1 MEKLESG
8 NSLKFNGRDSV
19 QMRQLCGEM
28 PDNAISMINPA
39 ASLPS
44 INSSGSCCSEF
55 SVDASS
61 DVRVYVDECNTDSS
75 QEDSSSAIG
84 RDAEQ
89 TRTGNSEEPKDSR
102 NERYDDDEAG
112 ISCNDEFDAQFW
124 LPPQPEDHD
133 DDIEDSVAN
142 YDDDDDEC
150 GDGQKWGST
159 ASLISFGEEDFG
171 SYKFKEER
179 QKVLQEV
186 MNGKLKAFVSDH
198 LKSFGVA
205 TSVKEGDN
213 WVDII
218 TSLSWEAA
226 SFVKPDSAEGKMNP
240 IEYVKIKCISTG
252 SRSQSRFV
260 RGLVFKKHAAHKH
273 MPTKY
278 DKPRLLL
285 IQGALGLS
293 RKSELSSFEESV
305 QKEKDSVKSILD
317 MIERYQP
324 NVVLVENAVSRD
336 IQESILKKG
345 VTLVF
350 DMKQHRLEKVA
361 RCTGSLSAD
370 ILVSRKLRQCDS
382 FHFEKFVEEHSA
394 SGDAG
399 KKPSKT
405 LMFIEGC
412 PTRLGCTILL
422 MGSNNDELKKIKHVV
437 KDAIIVAY
445 NLILETSFL
454 LDQKAMFSTLP
465 LCQEVNLTLGN
476 ETPSVS
482 DEHGIIS
489 NAEEHV
495 GETSL
500 SGTVDIPIS
509 NGFHEEISHKL
520 DAERES
526 LQYEP
531 YNPVVLSGLSSIS
544 SSVRRIMG
552 DKFPLFSASHQSMS
566 SYLSLNGTTKD
577 DQVEADVQV
586 SNVPDLIHSDA
597 EQKASSDDVEAPEKE
612 QHHTPLV
619 SQVESLELEG
629 SGENLEDQ
637 EHIKENVASLLDS
650 ESILVLMSCR
660 NASKGTMCEHS
671 HFSRIKF
678 YQDFDIPLEKFLQ
691 DNLLNKKE
699 CKTCGESPEAHI
711 FHYAHHNK
719 LLTIQVRCLPVDKGL
734 RGEHEGKLWMWS
746 RCCKCKSQN
755 GSSLSTKRV
764 LISTGSRGFSFGKFL
779 ELSFSNSSFFSGL
792 SACGHSFDKDFLY
805 FFGLGRMVAM
815 FKYSTVTTYSAF
827 LPPKKLEFSS
837 SIKGEFLKQEF
848 NDVYLKGI
856 MMFVE
861 VEKALKAVESHVGTV
876 LNLQGSIKKFSEI
889 ENMLKEERSQFEV
902 DVQNAIKDGI
912 QDVMV
917 YKLLSLNRIRLDLLL
932 ESCVWDRRLH
942 SLLSSYYVD
951 GDSKAINP
959 KQSTLPDIEPIGHK
973 EQQGKCS
980 IEGDAN
986 GAEEN
991 KGGGDKALEDCHDL
1005 NIEFAADSS
1014 AEENNGTETIKESCG
1029 EYLNHNCDVKLNLVS
1044 TKENGSLIV
1053 EIPVEAS
1060 VGGFREQN
1068 GSLNS
1073 SAFTEVTELSTAAK
1087 TTGNGSSIEDPV
1099 VKFECLHSGD
1109 ENNLQSNP
1117 PSPTHLQL
1125 EKPSLSSTYG
1135 RSASDMDPQRSRSLV
1150 SILSNIENDKGWW
1163 APFPEIRHEYM
1174 KDLQRGYLPKLGSI
1188 TTHAVETTAYKLV
1201 TDEGARL
1208 RIPLGSDKYIVSDYE
1223 DEFSSIIACAL
1234 ASLKDLPI
1242 VGEDL
1247 GDDGRKYRG
1256 IDDKANESSQGI
1268 MRLFSLAPP
1277 HFSSSSS
1284 LDLEGIQ
1291 STQVSEQT
1299 RSLSFNGL
1307 DMLNSLVSFSTLHPE
1322 VSMGSGKL
1330 PGKRKY
1336 SVICLYASEFSHLRG
1351 QCCPSEVDYI
1361 ASLSR
1366 CRKWDAKGGKSKSL
1380 FAKTLDDR
1388 FIIKEIQRTEFD
1400 SFLKFGPNYFQYM
1413 EQCYEKGNQTCLAKV
1428 LGIYQVIVRPTK
1440 SGKETRHDLMVME
1453 NLSFGRNITRQ
1464 YDLKGALH
1472 ARFNSAGN
1480 TAGNVLL
1487 DQNFVNDMNISPL
1500 YVGARSKRNL
1510 QRAVWNDCGFLNSVN
1525 VMDYSLLVG
1534 VDTQR
1539 RELVCGIIDYL
1550 RQYTW
1555 DKQVENWV
1563 KSSLVVPKNQ
1573 LPTVLSPREYKKR
1586 FRKFIDTH
1594 FLSFPENWCSQR
1606 PSNPCILCGTGGSNA
1621 TPESMSDD
1629 AKSKGQ
1635 EEHRLDS
1642 SSTKS
1647 TAHGNQNDISA

>member
-8 NSLKFNGRDSV
+8 NSSRFNDRDSV
-19 QMRQLCGEM
+19 QLRQLCGEM
-28 PDNAISMINPA
+28 PDNAILMINPA

-44 INSSGSCCSEF
+44 INSSGSCCSDF
-55 SVDASS
+55 SVDANS
-61 DVRVYVDECNTDSS
+61 DVRVYVDECSTDSS

-84 RDAEQ
+84 REAEQ

-112 ISCNDEFDAQFW
+112 TSCNDEFDAQFW
-124 LPPQPEDHD
+124 LPPQPEDDD

-142 YDDDDDEC
+142 YDDDEC
-150 GDGQKWGST
+150 VDGQKWGST

-171 SYKFKEER
+171 SYKLKEER
-179 QKVLQEV
+179 QKALQEV
-186 MNGKLKAFVSDH
+186 MNMKLKAFVSDH

-205 TSVKEGDN
+205 ASVKEGDN

-226 SFVKPDSAEGKMNP
+226 SFVKPDSREGKMNP
-240 IEYVKIKCISTG
+240 VEYVKIKCISTG

-273 MPTKY
+273 MPTQY

-285 IQGALGLS
+285 IEGALGLS

-305 QKEKDSVKSILD
+305 QQEKDSVKSILD

-382 FHFEKFVEEHSA
+382 FHFEKFAEEHSA

-422 MGSNNDELKKIKHVV
+422 MGSNSDELKKIKHVV

-465 LCQEVNLTLGN
+465 LSQEVNLTLGN

-482 DEHGIIS
+482 DGQGIIS

-495 GETSL
+495 GEISS

-509 NGFHEEISHKL
+509 NGFHEEISQKL
-520 DAERES
+520 DAESES

-552 DKFPLFSASHQSMS
+552 NKFPLFSTSHQSMS
-566 SYLSLNGTTKD
+566 SYFSLNGTTKD
-577 DQVEADVQV
+577 DQVQADDQV

-597 EQKASSDDVEAPEKE
+597 EQKTSFDGVKSPEKE

-629 SGENLEDQ
+629 SGEKLEDQ
-637 EHIKENVASLLDS
+637 EHMKDNVASLLDS

-660 NASKGTMCEHS
+660 NASKGTMCKHS

-691 DNLLNKKE
+691 DNLLNQKE

-711 FHYAHHNK
+711 FHYVHHNK
-719 LLTIQVRCLPVDKGL
+719 LLTIQVQCLPMDKGL

-755 GSSLSTKRV
+755 GSSFSTKRV

-779 ELSFSNSSFFSGL
+779 ELSFSNSPFFSGL

-815 FKYSTVTTYSAF
+815 FKYSTVTTYSVF

-856 MMFVE
+856 MMFID

-876 LNLQGSIKKFSEI
+876 LNLQGSIMKFSEI

-902 DVQNAIKDGI
+902 DVQNVIEDGI

-942 SLLSSYYVD
+942 SLLSSYYMD

-959 KQSTLPDIEPIGHK
+959 KQSTLPDIEPISQK
-973 EQQGKCS
+973 ELLGKNS
-980 IEGDAN
+980 GEGDAN
-986 GAEEN
+986 GAEAN
-991 KGGGDKALEDCHDL
+991 LRVGDEALEDCHDL

-1014 AEENNGTETIKESCG
+1014 AEENNGTEAIK

-1044 TKENGSLIV
+1044 TEANGSLI
-1053 EIPVEAS
+1053 VEAS

-1087 TTGNGSSIEDPV
+1087 TTGNGSSIEDPAG
-1099 VKFECLHSGD
+1099 KFECLHCGD
-1109 ENNLQSNP
+1109 ENNLQSNL

-1125 EKPSLSSTYG
+1125 EKPSLSSTNG
-1135 RSASDMDPQRSRSLV
+1135 RSASDSMDPQRSKSLA

-1201 TDEGARL
+1201 IDEGARL
-1208 RIPLGSDKYIVSDYE
+1208 HIPLGNDKYIVSDYE

-1247 GDDGRKYRG
+1247 RDDGRKDRG
-1256 IDDKANESSQGI
+1256 IDDKAHESSQGI
-1268 MRLFSLAPP
+1268 MRLFSLAP

-1299 RSLSFNGL
+1299 RSSSMNGL

-1336 SVICLYASEFSHLRG
+1336 SVICLYGSEFSHLRG
-1351 QCCPSEVDYI
+1351 RCCPSEVDYI

-1388 FIIKEIQRTEFD
+1388 FIIKEIQRIEFE
-1400 SFLKFGPNYFQYM
+1400 SFLKFGPNYFEYM
-1413 EQCYEKGNQTCLAKV
+1413 EQCYKKGNQTCLAKV

-1472 ARFNSAGN
+1472 ARFNSAGS
-1480 TAGNVLL
+1480 TDGDVLL
-1487 DQNFVNDMNISPL
+1487 DQNFVNDMKIAPL
-1500 YVGARSKRNL
+1500 YVGTRSKRNL

-1534 VDTQR
+1534 VDTQH

-1555 DKQVENWV
+1555 DKQIENWV

-1594 FLSFPENWCSQR
+1594 FLSVPENWCSQR
-1606 PSNPCILCGTGGSNA
+1606 PSNPCILCSTAGTNA
-1621 TPESMSDD
+1621 PPESKSED
-1629 AKSKGQ
+1629 ANSKGQ
-1635 EEHRLDS
+1635 EEHRHES
-1642 SSTKS
+1642 SGTQS
-1647 TAHGNQNDISA
+1647 TAHGNQNDISS